1 MKATDAEAH
10 VIDTFTALGI
20 AAHTDSASPD
30 DSVEVIL
37 EPDTINLPL
46 IVKYRSLVTDLVAT
60 QLIVGTKNKYMKAT
74 LFVVADRI
82 TAAARDV
89 LLDHGAGYLDLRG
102 RTAIRTRTLILDTDI
117 TPIQGRGQRSS
128 ALTGKAGIEVACAVL
143 TQPDRTLTVREL
155 ARELGRSPSTIS
167 EILGAM
173 RRENLIDAKNSLSGT
188 ELFWLAAHHWTSSR
202 THLLRLPSPGDAT
215 EQRPLRLGL
224 DSPDTQPGWA
234 LTDAAA
240 AAVYGA
246 SVAFRADQRLDFF
259 VPDQT
264 VVRRAV
270 TLLGAAETAATAQ
283 ASVRVA
289 PVPAVAQQ
297 RIELDTNTLEWPLA
311 HPVFVALDL
320 AQDADRGREILG
332 TWTPDGWTRVW

>member
-1 MKATDAEAH
+1 MRRPH
-10 VIDTFTALGI
+10 
-20 AAHTDSASPD
+20 
-30 DSVEVIL
+30 
-37 EPDTINLPL
+37 
-46 IVKYRSLVTDLVAT
+46 
-60 QLIVGTKNKYMKAT
+60 
-74 LFVVADRI
+74 
-82 TAAARDV
+82 
-89 LLDHGAGYLDLRG
+89 
-102 RTAIRTRTLILDTDI
+102 
-117 TPIQGRGQRSS
+117 PIG
-128 ALTGKAGIEVACAVL
+128 
-143 TQPDRTLTVREL
+143 PHPTVREL
-155 ARELGRSPSTIS
+155 ARELGRSPSIIS
-167 EILGAM
+167 KILGAV
-173 RRENLIDAKNSLSGT
+173 RRENLIDAKNSLSDT
-188 ELFWLAAHHWTSSR
+188 ELFWLAADHWTSSR
-202 THLLRLPSPGDAT
+202 THLVRSPSPGDAT

-240 AAVYGA
+240 AAMYGA

-283 ASVRVA
+283 ASVRA
-289 PVPAVAQQ
+289 APAVTQQ

-320 AQDADRGREILG
+320 AQDAGRSREILG

>member
-1 MKATDAEAH
+1 MNAIDADAH

-30 DSVEVIL
+30 GSIDVIL

-60 QLIVGTKNKYMKAT
+60 QLIVDMKNKNTRAT
-74 LFVVADRI
+74 LFVVADRV
-82 TAAARDV
+82 TATARDV
-89 LLDHGAGYLDLRG
+89 LLDYGAGYLDLRG
-102 RTAIRTRTLILDTDI
+102 RTALRTRSLILDTDI
-117 TPIQGRGQRSS
+117 APITGRTERSS

-143 TQPDRTLTVREL
+143 TQPDSTRTVREL

-188 ELFWLAAHHWTSSR
+188 ELFWLAADHWTSSR
-202 THLLRLPSPGDAT
+202 THLVQLPSPGDAT

-224 DSPDTQPGWA
+224 DSPDAQPGWA

-240 AAVYGA
+240 AAMYGA
-246 SVAFRADQRLDFF
+246 PVAFRADQRLDFF

-270 TLLGAAETAATAQ
+270 TLLGAAETTATAH

-289 PVPAVAQQ
+289 PAPAATQK

-311 HPVFVALDL
+311 HPVYVALDL
-320 AQDADRGREILG
+320 AQDAGRGREILD